1 MEKFNS
7 PHRGWYL
14 AQARPDLTAKD
25 PTSTRLVLQVGF
37 EPNNPSFQELR
48 LKRSVSRQLHHCSI
62 SKLSV
67 QQSTVFPICQTV
79 SPNRLPTRSSRWCFG
94 WDLNPHACAEV
105 FETPLSA
112 NSSTETYMLV
122 FPSRHCLRR
131 SLLYF
136 KHHVVHVIIFTVIDR
151 CSDNILRIWV

>member
-1 MEKFNS
+1 MEKFNI

-14 AQARPDLTAKD
+14 AQARPDLTAKN

-37 EPNNPSFQELR
+37 EPNNPSFQALR

-79 SPNRLPTRSSRWCFG
+79 SPNKLPTRSSRWCFG
-94 WDLNPHACAEV
+94 WDLNPYAFAEV

-112 NSSTETYMLV
+112 DSSTETY
-122 FPSRHCLRR
+122 
-131 SLLYF
+131 
-136 KHHVVHVIIFTVIDR
+136 
-151 CSDNILRIWV
+151 CSSFRAATAYAGHSSTSNTM

>member
-1 MEKFNS
+1 MKKFNI

-37 EPNNPSFQELR
+37 EPNNPSFQALR

-79 SPNRLPTRSSRWCFG
+79 SPNRLPTRSSRWYLG
-94 WDLNPHACAEV
+94 WESDPQAFAEV
-105 FETPLSA
+105 FETSLFT
-112 NSSTETYMLV
+112 NFSTET
-122 FPSRHCLRR
+122 HCSSFRAATACAGH
-131 SLLYF
+131 SS
-136 KHHVVHVIIFTVIDR
+136 T
-151 CSDNILRIWV
+151 SNTM